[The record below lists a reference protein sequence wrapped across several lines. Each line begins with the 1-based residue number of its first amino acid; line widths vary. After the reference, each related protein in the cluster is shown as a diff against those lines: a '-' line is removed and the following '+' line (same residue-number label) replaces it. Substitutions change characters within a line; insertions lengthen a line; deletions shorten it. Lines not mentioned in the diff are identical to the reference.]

1 MKLQNVSVRS
11 RRRRIEVTSNDWL
24 ERPERNSGRLR
35 VQAPSLPPNSKAC
48 LKRQAFLYLSMA
60 YFVYILESEKDDTY
74 YVGHASNLEERLN
87 RHNQGRSVYTRSKLP
102 WKLIYW
108 EVFRSKGDA
117 MRREKEIKG
126 HKNRKYIVSLVR
138 ASRG

>member
-1 MKLQNVSVRS
+1 
-11 RRRRIEVTSNDWL
+11 
-24 ERPERNSGRLR
+24 
-35 VQAPSLPPNSKAC
+35 
-48 LKRQAFLYLSMA
+48 MA
-60 YFVYILESEKDDTY
+60 YFVYILESGKDGTY

-87 RHNQGRSVYTRSKLP
+87 RHNQGRSVYTRSNLP

-117 MRREKEIKG
+117 VRREKEIKG

-138 ASRG
+138 ASRE